1 LTPGLDLSARSRLLI
16 LVDEHE
22 AARAVDRDLR
32 VRIQRSPCHY
42 GETRQD
48 DEPLPTLEKVENL
61 FCLLLEALGVGGRLR
76 ETVGP
81 CIPRTN
87 DVSLTVTFWI
97 STLKMSH
104 GNIFSVCL
112 KGPDTSPRP
121 Q

>member
-61 FCLLLEALGVGGRLR
+61 FCLLLEALGVGGRFG
-76 ETVGP
+76 EAVGP
-81 CIPRTN
+81 CIPGTN
-87 DVSLTVTFWI
+87 DVSLTIAFWI
-97 STLKMSH
+97 LPLKMSH
-104 GNIFSVCL
+104 GSIFPVCL
-112 KGPDTSPRP
+112 RGPDTLPRH